1 MLQVNN
7 PYGSE
12 SGVPGGG
19 RYLRAGKNVLFNKNQ
34 AFFDERETLVQC
46 CVTTACDSVGRPN
59 RKN

>member
-34 AFFDERETLVQC
+34 AFFDETRDAGAVLRHNC
-46 CVTTACDSVGRPN
+46 L
-59 RKN
+59 